1 MAEDFLNHDVARVFL
16 QARYLDV
23 VDLTYE
29 RDDWSHEDETAA
41 VAIAALA
48 FVGRLDEAKT
58 VLSLALKSKTIDIH
72 QRIFASFYLATSL
85 TRHGY
90 YAEAR
95 KLLSANFW
103 LRHQIRG
110 PKTILTHRSEFFI
123 SQGFA
128 FFRFVGGH
136 YHQADRHTKRAIE
149 YAILAKFPYGRV
161 LALDVQGHCLHHL
174 GLHRESLHILDD
186 AMRHAHKLGLS
197 SLADNIMLQRELF
210 ITRFSVDL
218 SPSRKRL
225 EDLTKQVRFQ
235 NSYSQSVL
243 FLELARI
250 ALMQGHIQHAK
261 SLLVESSELNHVRG
275 DRRLR
280 IQHNLKQALADD
292 MSGDQAGAML
302 LLKHV
307 LEHIDPQ
314 MDIVFKIHAL
324 GHLQRLESQTNSS
337 TPELEARRDEIEVLG
352 LRSGRY
358 LARRIALRSYPPPN
372 LPSSQIFDSQDLFGL
387 TLDRISQK
395 DVSQLKYLCEQG
407 SPGIAA
413 RAFGMSVG
421 HPQYLAIF
429 AETQEFLIAH
439 HGEISYQ
446 PLPLT
451 DLMVEVLKVIA
462 SGQGSLES
470 LATKVWKAR
479 DYHPLKHD
487 PKIYRVLSKLR
498 GTLGA
503 AANWIKTTTAGYV
516 LAADV
521 AILIIQTNGTL
532 VALSLSQKSRALS
545 TIPAEMPLTE
555 RIYSYITE
563 KNKVT
568 NRDIV
573 AQFRISPVT
582 SARELA
588 KLVKDR
594 RLQRMGAG
602 RSTTYICR

>member
-1 MAEDFLNHDVARVFL
+1 MADDFLNHDVARVFL
-16 QARYLDV
+16 QARYRDV

-29 RDDWSHEDETAA
+29 REDWSHEDETAA

-48 FVGRLDEAKT
+48 FVGRLDEART
-58 VLSLALKSKTIDIH
+58 VLSLALKSKTIDIN

-85 TRHGY
+85 TRHGH

-95 KLLSANFW
+95 RLLSANFW
-103 LRHQIRG
+103 LRHQMRG
-110 PKTILTHRSEFFI
+110 PKTILMHRSEFFI
-123 SQGFA
+123 SQGLA
-128 FFRFVGGH
+128 FFRFVGGR
-136 YHQADRHTKRAIE
+136 YYQADRHAKQAIE
-149 YAILAKFPYGRV
+149 CAILAKFPYGRV

-174 GLHRESLHILDD
+174 GLHRESLQILDD
-186 AMRHAHKLGLS
+186 AMRHAQKLGLS

-210 ITRFSVDL
+210 VTRFSIDL

-225 EDLTKQVRFQ
+225 EELTQQVRFQ

-250 ALMQGHIQHAK
+250 ALMQGRIKHAK

-280 IQHNLKQALADD
+280 IQHNLKQALAAD
-292 MSGDQAGAML
+292 MSGDKAGALLML
-302 LLKHV
+302 NNV

-314 MDIVFKIHAL
+314 MDIVFKVHAL
-324 GHLQRLESQTNSS
+324 GHLERLEVPS
-337 TPELEARRDEIEVLG
+337 TTGQSAERRNEIDVLAA
-352 LRSGRY
+352 RSGRY
-358 LARRIALRSYPPPN
+358 LARRIAARTQTRKSVK
-372 LPSSQIFDSQDLFGL
+372 SSEIFDTQDMFGQ
-387 TLDRISQK
+387 TIDRIATN
-395 DVSQLKYLCEQG
+395 DVSQLKYLCAQG
-407 SPGIAA
+407 CPGIAV
-413 RAFGMSVG
+413 RAFGMSEG
-421 HPQYLAIF
+421 RSQFLAIF
-429 AETQEFLIAH
+429 ADTQEFLIAH

-446 PLPLT
+446 SSPLT
-451 DLMVEVLKVIA
+451 ELMVDVLKTIA
-462 SGQGSLES
+462 SGRGSLES
-470 LATKVWKAR
+470 LATQVWKAR

-498 GTLGA
+498 STLGD
-503 AANWIKTTTAGYV
+503 AANWIKTTTSGYV
-516 LAADV
+516 LAPDV
-521 AILIIQTNGTL
+521 AILLIQNDGTL
-532 VALSLSQKSRALS
+532 MALQATQDSEGKSIS
-545 TIPAEMPLTE
+545 PADLTLTE

-594 RLQRMGAG
+594 RLKRMGAG

>member
-23 VDLTYE
+23 VDVTYE
-29 RDDWSHEDETAA
+29 REDWSHEDETAA

-58 VLSLALKSKTIDIH
+58 VLSLALKSKTLDVH

-85 TRHGY
+85 TRHGH
-90 YAEAR
+90 YADAR
-95 KLLSANFW
+95 KLLSTNFW
-103 LRHQIRG
+103 LRHQMRG
-110 PKTILTHRSEFFI
+110 VKSVMTHRSEFFI
-123 SQGFA
+123 FQGLA
-128 FFRFVGGH
+128 FFRFVGGR
-136 YHQADRHTKRAIE
+136 YHQADRHAKQAIE
-149 YAILAKFPYGRV
+149 CAILAKFPYGRV

-174 GLHRESLHILDD
+174 GQHRESMHILDD
-186 AMRHAHKLGLS
+186 AMRHAQKLGLS
-197 SLADNIMLQRELF
+197 SLSDNIMLQRELF
-210 ITRFSVDL
+210 ITRFSVNL
-218 SPSRKRL
+218 TPPRKRL
-225 EDLTKQVRFQ
+225 EELTKQVRFQ

-250 ALMQGHIQHAK
+250 ALLQGHVQHAK

-280 IQHNLKQALADD
+280 IQHNLKQALAADV
-292 MSGDQAGAML
+292 SGDKAGAVSIL
-302 LLKHV
+302 TQV

-314 MDIVFKIHAL
+314 MDIVFKVHAL
-324 GHLQRLESQTNSS
+324 GHLDRLESQISPDNS
-337 TPELEARRDEIEVLG
+337 EFAFRRDDIDRIG
-352 LRSGRY
+352 ARSGRY
-358 LARRIALRSYPPPN
+358 LARRIAARSTPQKIQKT
-372 LPSSQIFDSQDLFGL
+372 SEIFDSQDLFGQ
-387 TLDRISQK
+387 TLDGIARK
-395 DVSQLKYLCEQG
+395 DVSQFKYLCEQG
-407 SPGIAA
+407 SPGIAV
-413 RAFGMSVG
+413 RAFGMSEG
-421 HPQYLAIF
+421 RSQFLGIF
-429 AETQEFLIAH
+429 LETQEFLIAQ

-446 PLPLT
+446 ASPLT
-451 DLMVEVLKVIA
+451 NLMVEVLKAIA

-470 LATKVWKAR
+470 LATSVWKAH

-498 GTLGA
+498 AILGP
-503 AANWIKTTTAGYV
+503 AANWIKTTTYGYV
-516 LAADV
+516 LAPDV
-521 AILIIQTNGTL
+521 AILLIQKNGTL
-532 VALSLSQKSRALS
+532 DALSLSQKNRA
-545 TIPAEMPLTE
+545 TVTDPADITLTE

-573 AQFRISPVT
+573 AQFKISSVT

-594 RLQRMGAG
+594 RLKRMGAG